1 MMHEL
6 CHYVCVDVLYYEV
19 YDMGD
24 GLISDGYSRL
34 YCVNM
39 HALYIHCLYTILL
52 ISKGE
57 GLYCSN
63 RQLLWRGGGRER
75 RVNEWNGHNEHK
87 H

>member
-1 MMHEL
+1 
-6 CHYVCVDVLYYEV
+6 
-19 YDMGD
+19 MGD

-52 ISKGE
+52 ISKGK